1 MGVCAYD
8 FCSRD
13 AIDMDYQDL
22 ADEINN
28 DPEGMGYGQHLPEDH
43 VSVAELLGQDDPAQT
58 VVYES
63 LSSEK
68 ATRIAAEVDCY
79 GAIKAD
85 AEDPSSPTQSSS
97 LAAMDTL
104 RKGSADFALH
114 LQSMRDM
121 LQALVNNSV
130 LTDSQRSAFISAS
143 KRLARRE
150 EAVLGKG
157 TTVSA
162 QDVTQALS

>member
-1 MGVCAYD
+1 MNYTA
-8 FCSRD
+8 
-13 AIDMDYQDL
+13 L

-28 DPEGMGYGQHLPEDH
+28 DPQSMGYGQHLPEDH

-68 ATRIAAEVDCY
+68 ATRIAAEVDAY

-114 LQSMRDM
+114 LESMRDM
-121 LQALVNNSV
+121 LQALVDNGV
-130 LTDSQRSAFISAS
+130 MTATQRDAFISAS
-143 KRLARRE
+143 KRTARRE

-157 TTVSA
+157 ANVTA
-162 QDVTQALS
+162 QDVTKALS